1 MPVLAGYVPSP
12 EGNAALDAA
21 IVEARLRNLDLIVI
35 NASRGAA
42 RDDATFADDDT
53 ATALRQRLDSS
64 GVPYRLL
71 RSLSAREPA
80 DEIVALAAEH
90 DAALVVIGLR
100 RRTPVGKLLLG
111 STAQR
116 ILLDAGCPV
125 LTVKP
130 PSGPP
135 PPEN

>member
-42 RDDATFADDDT
+42 RDDVTFADDAT

-71 RSLSAREPA
+71 RSLSSREPA

-90 DAALVVIGLR
+90 NAALVVIGLR

-130 PSGPP
+130 PSDAPTT
-135 PPEN
+135 